1 MCVHVYWEKQG
12 LGHAAVARN
21 LAVSR
26 LKTVKGCC
34 SPCGNVIDLS
44 QESNLSL
51 LFNTR
56 SLLELSSLSRLHIA
70 FLCGRLL
77 NLYF

>member
-21 LAVSR
+21 LTVSR

-34 SPCGNVIDLS
+34 TPCGKVIAGWLGT
-44 QESNLSL
+44 LSL
-51 LFNTR
+51 SFPLTLGAGSHHPSMAR
-56 SLLELSSLSRLHIA
+56 GLVGEKGSR
-70 FLCGRLL
+70 
-77 NLYF
+77 